1 MTIYRF
7 EVSAFEEIDIE
18 AETRKEAEVKAKQYF
33 NENFKSMFGGVEFIE
48 EVERWTEE

>member
-18 AETRKEAEVKAKQYF
+18 AKTRDEAYEKAEQYF
-33 NENFKSMFGGVEFIE
+33 NKNFKSMFGGVEFIE
-48 EVERWTEE
+48 EVERWG

>member
-18 AETRKEAEVKAKQYF
+18 AETLKEAEEKAEQYF
-33 NENFKSMFGGVEFIE
+33 NKNFNSLFGGVEFIE
-48 EVERWTEE
+48 EVEE